1 MQVLVYDDNHSMRFF
16 SFELMKKPDTS
27 DYRKMISYNR
37 ESSDS
42 FYNAFNKFLESR
54 GLQKNQVVVICTNY
68 FILDLCNEHSINF
81 DDTAVIYA
89 EKYFNNL
96 KYYFDNNSDVLT
108 IDNHFNV
115 NNQEFMLE
123 ISPIKLVRIVN
134 IETGKKFRCNER
146 NFLDQVSSLKTVG
159 ITGLAC

>member
-1 MQVLVYDDNHSMRFF
+1 MVVKVLAKQISLNSIRVILEVYVVKNPTCF
-16 SFELMKKPDTS
+16 SRWS
-27 DYRKMISYNR
+27 VS
-37 ESSDS
+37 
-42 FYNAFNKFLESR
+42 
-54 GLQKNQVVVICTNY
+54 
-68 FILDLCNEHSINF
+68 
-81 DDTAVIYA
+81 YA

-146 NFLDQVSSLKTVG
+146 NFLDQVSFLKS
-159 ITGLAC
+159 

>member
-81 DDTAVIYA
+81 DDTAVTKNG
-89 EKYFNNL
+89 EKPTPL
-96 KYYFDNNSDVLT
+96 
-108 IDNHFNV
+108 
-115 NNQEFMLE
+115 
-123 ISPIKLVRIVN
+123 
-134 IETGKKFRCNER
+134 G
-146 NFLDQVSSLKTVG
+146 VG
-159 ITGLAC
+159 WIA